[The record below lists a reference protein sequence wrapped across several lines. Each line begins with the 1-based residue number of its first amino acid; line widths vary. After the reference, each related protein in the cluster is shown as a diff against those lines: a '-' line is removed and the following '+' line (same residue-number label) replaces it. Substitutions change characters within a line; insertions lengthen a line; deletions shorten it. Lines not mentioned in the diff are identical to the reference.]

1 MTEYEK
7 NFQIVKEALETY
19 RDTPPDDGKRRFV
32 DLLMKRSLKDAQND
46 PEGKKYHN
54 LIVLR
59 YISST
64 KRAKKPICDALHIS
78 RASVTTYKGREI
90 QSYEAATN
98 NAIDRLLVLAFGA
111 GGIDWDGPIP
121 HSQILR
127 RGALQSEAAEA
138 AETPP
143 ESALAGRMAELL
155 RLKYGLVAGLL
166 AGMERHIRES
176 AELSAELRGGI
187 LDAIKAAQARLVLN
201 AVFDLT

>member
-1 MTEYEK
+1 M
-7 NFQIVKEALETY
+7 
-19 RDTPPDDGKRRFV
+19 
-32 DLLMKRSLKDAQND
+32 
-46 PEGKKYHN
+46 
-54 LIVLR
+54 LR

-138 AETPP
+138 PL
-143 ESALAGRMAELL
+143 ESTLAGQMAELV
-155 RLKYGLVAGLL
+155 RLKYDLVAGLL

-176 AELSAELRGGI
+176 AELPEGERSGI
-187 LDAIKAAQARLVLN
+187 LAAVKTAQARLVLN
-201 AVFDLT
+201 AAFDL

>member
-7 NFQIVKEALETY
+7 NGRIVRAALEAY
-19 RDTPPDDGKRRFV
+19 RDAPPDDAGRRFV
-32 DLLMKRSLKDAQND
+32 DWLMKRSLQAAQND
-46 PEGKKYHN
+46 PDGKKYHN

-111 GGIDWDGPIP
+111 GGVDWDGPIP
-121 HSQILR
+121 HSQIS
-127 RGALQSEAAEA
+127 QSEAAEA
-138 AETPP
+138 PP
-143 ESALAGRMAELL
+143 ESALVKLTAELT

-176 AELSAELRGGI
+176 AELPERERGGI
-187 LDAIKAAQARLVLN
+187 LEAIQTAQARLVLN
-201 AVFDLT
+201 AAFDLT

>member
-1 MTEYEK
+1 M
-7 NFQIVKEALETY
+7 ETY

-78 RASVTTYKGREI
+78 RARVTTYKGREI

-98 NAIDRLLVLAFGA
+98 NAIDRLLVLAFGKEA
-111 GGIDWDGPIP
+111 
-121 HSQILR
+121 
-127 RGALQSEAAEA
+127 GALPARFREYPGSKPQIDTARYMLPGIKIEALPPPPIRAEGSLYQHYKRYSRKKQEASFHA
-138 AETPP
+138 A
-143 ESALAGRMAELL
+143 
-155 RLKYGLVAGLL
+155 
-166 AGMERHIRES
+166 
-176 AELSAELRGGI
+176 
-187 LDAIKAAQARLVLN
+187 D
-201 AVFDLT
+201 

>member
-7 NFQIVKEALETY
+7 NFQIVKESLEAY
-19 RDTPPDDGKRRFV
+19 RDAPPDDAGRRFV
-32 DLLMKRSLKDAQND
+32 DWLMKRSLQAAQND

-64 KRAKKPICDALHIS
+64 KRAKKPICDALHIG
-78 RASVTTYKGREI
+78 RACKTTYKGREI

-121 HSQILR
+121 HSQILQ
-127 RGALQSEAAEA
+127 RGALQSEATKA
-138 AETPP
+138 PP
-143 ESALAGRMAELL
+143 ESTLVKLTAELTQ
-155 RLKYGLVAGLL
+155 LKYDLVAGLL

-176 AELSAELRGGI
+176 AELSAEVRGSI
-187 LDAIKAAQARLVLN
+187 LEAIQTAQARLVLN
-201 AVFDLT
+201 AVFDL